1 MMFDFLKKNEF
12 FKSLFPRERSGA
24 TARERL
30 RLVLLSDHLALAPDV
45 LDALKAE
52 LLEVISRYVDID
64 PTLADVSFEQRE
76 REIAMLASV
85 PIVGVR
91 KDRPSLPA
99 RPRSAGNGRAAAA
112 VPTRRRRRK
121 RATPAAPDA
130 AVAPVSAATLNG
142 SAPPKAEGSTE
153 A

>member
-1 MMFDFLKKNEF
+1 MFDFLKKNEF
-12 FKSLFPRERSGA
+12 FRAFFQRERSGA

-45 LDALKAE
+45 VEALKAE
-52 LLEVISRYVDID
+52 LLEVIARYVDID
-64 PTLADVSFEQRE
+64 PNQADVTFEQRE

-99 RPRSAGNGRAAAA
+99 RSRSATNGRSPNGA
-112 VPTRRRRRK
+112 PTRRRRRK
-121 RATPAAPDA
+121 RVVAAAPEG
-130 AVAPVSAATLNG
+130 SLSTLNG
-142 SAPPKAEGSTE
+142 SVPSAEGASE